1 MKNLILT
8 LFLATTLT
16 SCTSNDNTL
25 NIPTIE
31 GSTFTRSSYI
41 IETPVDA
48 NGDGVFSTDLME
60 ENFCFEL
67 NLGFNE
73 ETTTSIP
80 TNDMFLLDV
89 TDDGNGNMTQ
99 SLRCGHGDGPGMQYS
114 MIEENIV
121 YFYYSDNLNFTG
133 ILSDDGNTI
142 TIDLEN
148 RFLYGF
154 NFFTA
159 SNKILNQD
167 GSITEYNGDAIVTYT
182 RQ

>member
-1 MKNLILT
+1 MKKLIYT
-8 LFLATTLT
+8 LFLATLLS
-16 SCTSNDNTL
+16 SCNSNDNEMNVASL
-25 NIPTIE
+25 E
-31 GSTFTRSSYI
+31 GSLFTRSSYV

-48 NGDGVFSTDLME
+48 NGDGIFSTDLME

-80 TNDMFLLDV
+80 TNDMFLLDII
-89 TDDGNGNMTQ
+89 DDGNGNMTQ
-99 SLRCGHGDGPGMQYS
+99 SLRCAHGDGPGMQYTI
-114 MIEENIV
+114 IEGNIV
-121 YFYYSDNLNFTG
+121 NFYYSDNINFTG

-142 TIDLEN
+142 TINLEN

-167 GSITEYNGDAIVTYT
+167 GSITEYNGDAIVVYT
-182 RQ
+182 RE